1 MAMAEM
7 MIFNFHDIPPS
18 FDCSTLLDVRGL
30 FLGMSKAFDKVLHEG
45 LIYKMKCF
53 DIEGMSLKL
62 LQFFLENGLQR
73 VLLND
78 QNFLGSQCLLVCLM
92 HLSGPILECVRYI
105 FASLFFMSKR
115 ELFWNKEKCFLFD
128 FESSIHSWDNQI
140 LTFWI
145 FKCHEVIKCLSM
157 KHKTRFTE

>member
-62 LQFFLENGLQR
+62 LQFFFG
-73 VLLND
+73 
-78 QNFLGSQCLLVCLM
+78 
-92 HLSGPILECVRYI
+92 
-105 FASLFFMSKR
+105 K
-115 ELFWNKEKCFLFD
+115 
-128 FESSIHSWDNQI
+128 
-140 LTFWI
+140 WI
-145 FKCHEVIKCLSM
+145 TKSTIK
-157 KHKTRFTE
+157 